1 MAIQTREQ
9 LGRFYRQHLETA
21 ILPFWLAHGIDD
33 ECGGFFTCF
42 DNSGDR
48 LASTDK
54 YTWSQGRFVWLWS
67 RLSAMASRGLIAQD
81 PAMLLQLAAS
91 GFAFLDRHVFLENG
105 NCAYVLER
113 DGTPKESI
121 PGQGYDTSFYAD
133 CFVII
138 GFAEY
143 ARVGRDPRPLERALS
158 LYDRVTERFA
168 TSTPRSE
175 PYPIPDDYAAHSVP
189 MIMLNVSQELA
200 NALEAFDHPRGA
212 AIRSRAT
219 EYLREIMERFRQE
232 DDRIAE
238 ILPLRGQSTETILC
252 RHVTP
257 GHALE
262 SMWFVMTE
270 AERAG
275 RRDWIEAAARVIKRA
290 FALGWDAD
298 YGGLLR
304 YVDRNGGMPRGER
317 VGGAYERLVAD
328 TWDTKIWW
336 PHSEALYAPLLAHA
350 LTGDDDLLALHA
362 RIHDY
367 VFATFPNPN
376 ADVGEWIQIRDREG
390 RPMDKVVALP
400 VKDPFHIMRNL
411 LLLVELL
418 NGPRGFCGAG

>member
-1 MAIQTREQ
+1 MSIQTRDQ
-9 LGRFYRQHLETA
+9 LGHFYRQHLETA
-21 ILPFWLAHGIDD
+21 ILPFWLAHSIDD

-42 DNSGDR
+42 DNSSDR

-67 RLSAMASRGLIAQD
+67 RLSVMAGAGLIKQD
-81 PAMLLQLAAS
+81 PAMLLRLAAS
-91 GFAFLDRHVFLENG
+91 GFAFLDRHVFLDNG

-113 DGTPKESI
+113 DGTRKESV
-121 PGQGYDTSFYAD
+121 PGQGFDTSFYAD

-143 ARVGRDPRPLERALS
+143 ARVGHDRYPLDRALS
-158 LYDRVTERFA
+158 LYDRVTERLA
-168 TSTPRSE
+168 TGTPRSE
-175 PYPIPDDYAAHSVP
+175 PYPIPDGYAAHSVP
-189 MIMLNVSQELA
+189 MIMLNLSQELA

-212 AIRSRAT
+212 EVRSRAT

-238 ILPLRGQSTETILC
+238 ILPLRGQPTDTALC

-275 RRDWIEAAARVIKRA
+275 RHDWIEAATRVIKRA
-290 FALGWDAD
+290 FALGWDGE
-298 YGGLLR
+298 YEGLLR
-304 YVDRNGGMPRGER
+304 YVDREGGMPRGER
-317 VGGAYERLVAD
+317 VGGAYERLVVD

-336 PHSEALYAPLLAHA
+336 PHAEALYAPLLAYA
-350 LTGDDDLLALHA
+350 LTGDGDLLALHS

-367 VFATFPNPN
+367 VFATFPNPD
-376 ADVGEWIQIRDREG
+376 ASVGEWIQIRDREG

-400 VKDPFHIMRNL
+400 VKDPFHIMRSL

-418 NGPRGFCGAG
+418 NGQRAFPGVG